1 MLPPCDVD
9 PDDAE
14 PRPLLELLL
23 LESSELLELELL
35 DELVLELSESELVEL
50 AVVPVLPESEWRA
63 FATATDSPVPPMP
76 MTAVATAAAEARRN
90 QRRREEWGSWN
101 ASVVTMAVS
110 LAGGSSAALQENVK
124 RPSSSP
130 ESFLKGDQADG
141 GGAVVFRTRR
151 CGWTGSGWSDVPLMR
166 ARTTWTTRRPSSA
179 KSCRMVVRGGM

>member
-1 MLPPCDVD
+1 LLPPCEVD

-23 LESSELLELELL
+23 LELELL
-35 DELVLELSESELVEL
+35 DELLELSESELVEL
-50 AVVPVLPESEWRA
+50 AVVPVLPESDWQA
-63 FATATDSPVPPMP
+63 FTTATDSPVPPMP

-110 LAGGSSAALQENVK
+110 LAGGPSAALQENVK
-124 RPSSSP
+124 RPSSSAESSLREP
-130 ESFLKGDQADG
+130 EVTHQPDG
-141 GGAVVFRTRR
+141 GGAVVLRTSR
-151 CGWTGSGWSDVPLMR
+151 CGWTGSGSIDWPLIR

-179 KSCRMVVRGGM
+179 KSCRMVVSGGT